1 MNLNLNQ
8 IAMPGKLAQ
17 SGLESGMTRKN
28 LPNQQAATTTS
39 SPSTQIHLTES
50 ASHAK
55 LNNDPYQE
63 LENFMKMSDAEKMQY
78 LWLKKHGISQEEFD
92 AMSSEDKQ
100 KLMEQMQAEIKQQL
114 QKAAESKYKT
124 AVGIA

>member
-1 MNLNLNQ
+1 MNLNQ
-8 IAMPGKLAQ
+8 IGMLGKLVQ
-17 SGLESGMTRKN
+17 SGIESATTRKSQ
-28 LPNQQAATTTS
+28 PTQQAATTTS
-39 SPSTQIHLTES
+39 NPSTQTHLTES

-55 LNNDPYQE
+55 LHNDPYQE

-92 AMSSEDKQ
+92 AMSGEDKQ
-100 KLMEQMQAEIKQQL
+100 KLMEQMQAEIKQQI
-114 QKAAESKYKT
+114 QKAAESKDKT